1 MYLEDILIETA
12 REQYFGISDMKN
24 FSLAEF
30 EFHSSSSAIY
40 DYDFSTIVGSVDL
53 ITVDDT
59 DKTPGLIFYTSNRLY
74 YLSQNRL
81 TNFFNESLKS
91 SYSATINSTS
101 GIIHIIQ
108 TLLKSNY
115 GGVVY
120 HLQFNLS
127 TLE

>member
-30 EFHSSSSAIY
+30 ELHSSSRAIY

-59 DKTPGLIFYTSNRLY
+59 DKTPDLIF
-74 YLSQNRL
+74 
-81 TNFFNESLKS
+81 
-91 SYSATINSTS
+91 
-101 GIIHIIQ
+101 
-108 TLLKSNY
+108 
-115 GGVVY
+115 
-120 HLQFNLS
+120 
-127 TLE
+127 